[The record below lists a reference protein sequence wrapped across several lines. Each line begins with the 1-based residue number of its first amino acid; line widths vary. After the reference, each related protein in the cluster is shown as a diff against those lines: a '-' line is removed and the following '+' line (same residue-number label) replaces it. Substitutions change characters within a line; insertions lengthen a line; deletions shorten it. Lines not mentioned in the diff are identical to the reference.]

1 MSGER
6 VKVRLL
12 FVDEGSYH
20 EEVVSVPA
28 DAAARYERLI
38 DVFLEDPEVLKG
50 GYVDLDRLCGAWL
63 MEEGDQD

>member
-1 MSGER
+1 VSGER

-20 EEVVSVPA
+20 EEVVGVPA
-28 DAAARYERLI
+28 GSVARYDRLI

-50 GYVDLDRLCGAWL
+50 AYVDLDRLCAAWL
-63 MEEGDQD
+63 LEEGDED